1 MSRTESREDAFK
13 MIFEMRVTGVRPE
26 AVVAYLCETADENNE
41 MWAQKEVTR
50 DNLRYLQSVMY
61 GIEEHLDDING
72 EISSKLKK
80 WSIDRLSKV
89 DLSILQLAV
98 YEIEFMEDIPEKVS
112 VNEAVNLAK
121 KYGAESSAP
130 FINGVLGSVLNA
142 KKGDSE

>member
-13 MIFEMRVTGVRPE
+13 MIFEMRITGVRPE
-26 AVVAYLCETADENNE
+26 AVMAYLCETADENNE

-50 DNLRYLQSVMY
+50 ENLRYLQSVMY
-61 GIEEHLDDING
+61 GVEEHLDDING
-72 EISSKLKK
+72 EIASKLKK

-98 YEIEFMEDIPEKVS
+98 YEIEYMDDIPEKVS

-130 FINGVLGSVLNA
+130 FVNGVLGSVIGA
-142 KKGDSE
+142 KKGENE

>member
-13 MIFEMRVTGVRPE
+13 MIFEMRITGVRPE
-26 AVVAYLCETADENNE
+26 AVMAYLCETADENNE

-50 DNLRYLQSVMY
+50 ENLRYLQSVMY
-61 GIEEHLDDING
+61 GVEEHLDDING
-72 EISSKLKK
+72 EIASKLKK

-98 YEIEFMEDIPEKVS
+98 YEIEYMEDIPEKVS

-130 FINGVLGSVLNA
+130 FVNGVLGSVIGA
-142 KKGDSE
+142 KKGESE

>member
-13 MIFEMRVTGVRPE
+13 MIFEMRITGVRPE
-26 AVVAYLCETADENNE
+26 AVMAYLCETADENNE

-50 DNLRYLQSVMY
+50 ENLRYLQSVMY
-61 GIEEHLDDING
+61 GVEEHLDDING
-72 EISSKLKK
+72 EIASKLKK

-98 YEIEFMEDIPEKVS
+98 YEIEYMDDIPEKVS

-130 FINGVLGSVLNA
+130 FVNGVLGSVLGM
-142 KKGDSE
+142 KKGEGE

>member
-13 MIFEMRVTGVRPE
+13 MIFEMRITGVRPE
-26 AVVAYLCETADENNE
+26 AVMAYLCETADENNE

-50 DNLRYLQSVMY
+50 ENLRYLQSVMY
-61 GIEEHLDDING
+61 GVEEHLDDING
-72 EISSKLKK
+72 EIASKLKK

-98 YEIEFMEDIPEKVS
+98 YEIEYMDDIPEKVS

-130 FINGVLGSVLNA
+130 FVNGVLGSVLGM
-142 KKGDSE
+142 KKGESE